1 MKTSTVYCTILF
13 VSILVVEQKAWSR
26 PDQTDAMDAPDSPEF
41 QTLYGKA
48 RAASSDGNLKE
59 AVRLYKAAYELRPD
73 PVLLYNIARILH
85 KLTRFQEARIY
96 YQMFID
102 SPAESEE
109 QKKKAQEYLDALKD
123 IPSPAGKSQSGRTPS
138 ASIDRG
144 TQSRQTDTVYP
155 ASDTASSAQPAQAVS
170 AENRTAAPSSVA
182 GLSSSAGPASAAV
195 YEAKPDVNATP
206 LYRKWWFWTIVGG
219 VAAAGAVGLGVGL
232 SGSAAGPQI
241 PSDAFQYTPTF

>member
-1 MKTSTVYCTILF
+1 MKTSNVCRSILL
-13 VSILVVEQKAWSR
+13 VSILVFEQKAWSL
-26 PDQTDAMDAPDSPEF
+26 PDQAESMETPESPEF

-96 YQMFID
+96 YQMYID
-102 SPAESEE
+102 SPVESEE

-123 IPSPAGKSQSGRTPS
+123 APSPGRKALNRSLPSESPDAGSKNIQAATTSSSGDATSSSP
-138 ASIDRG
+138 
-144 TQSRQTDTVYP
+144 P
-155 ASDTASSAQPAQAVS
+155 ANVATS
-170 AENRTAAPSSVA
+170 ENRPFAVA
-182 GLSSSAGPASAAV
+182 TIKGLPASSSAESNAV
-195 YEAKPDVNATP
+195 HEAKTDANTAP

-232 SGSAAGPQI
+232 SGSANGPQI